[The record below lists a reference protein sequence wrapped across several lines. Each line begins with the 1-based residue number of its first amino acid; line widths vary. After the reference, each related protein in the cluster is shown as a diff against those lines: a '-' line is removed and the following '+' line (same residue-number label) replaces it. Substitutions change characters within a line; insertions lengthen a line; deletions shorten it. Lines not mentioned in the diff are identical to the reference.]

1 MVYFEKDKDAVLDYT
16 TDWSDWLDA
25 DIIQSSTWI
34 VPAGVTKDSD
44 SNTTTTATIWLSG
57 GAIHAQYSIINR
69 IVTVGGRTDDR
80 TIIII
85 ITEK

>member
-16 TDWSDWLDA
+16 TDWSDWLDT

-57 GAIHAQYSIINR
+57 GTMSSQYSVVNR
-69 IVTVGGRTDDR
+69 IVTAGGRTDDR